1 METVAVHSPL
11 HLHLTHLFLFLLLLL
26 LPLLLRVLLL
36 FLRRQRTAASSTR
49 LPLPPSPSGIP
60 ILGNLHQLGSL
71 PHRTLRAM
79 AARHGPI
86 MLIQLGQV
94 PALVVSSVDM
104 AREVLKEQDHI
115 FASRPPLKVPDL
127 LFRDGGDVAFAPY
140 GNYWR
145 QVKKVSLLHLL
156 SAKMVRSFG
165 TVRREEVACLTD
177 EISQACSSGPVDVT
191 GALKS
196 LTNHIISRVT
206 LGSSSKR
213 EAWGR
218 QIVDVLG
225 EASMLAG
232 AFHTGDYFPSLPWLS
247 RLSGLEERVKRVFD
261 VVDPILDDII
271 ETHRRRSREDERETD
286 FVDILLSLQEDPEM
300 TSFISDGTI
309 KGIVTDMFAAGT
321 DSTHIVIE
329 WAMAELIRNPETMK
343 KLQDEVRSVA
353 GSKQTLEEEDLV
365 DGTDYLRAVTK
376 ESMRL
381 HPPGTLLVPRE
392 LMEETTIAGYRIP
405 KGARTFVNV
414 WAIGRD
420 PSIWEAPDD
429 FRPERFLGSSVDYR
443 GQHFELAPFGAGRR
457 MCPGIGFSVTIIELA
472 LANLMLQF
480 DWKLPDGTKEE
491 DMDMIEAFGI
501 TTRIK
506 SGLRLV
512 ATPRF

>member
-1 METVAVHSPL
+1 METLATHSLL
-11 HLHLTHLFLFLLLLL
+11 HLHLTNPFLLLLSLL
-26 LPLLLRVLLL
+26 LPVLLL
-36 FLRRQRTAASSTR
+36 FLRRQRTAASSTK
-49 LPLPPSPSGIP
+49 LPLPPSPSRIP

-86 MLIQLGQV
+86 MLLQLGQV

-104 AREVLKEQDHI
+104 AREVMKEQDHI
-115 FASRPPLKVPDL
+115 FASRPSLKVPNML
-127 LFRDGGDVAFAPY
+127 LRDGRDVAFAPY

-156 SAKMVRSFG
+156 SAKMVRSFR
-165 TVRREEVACLTD
+165 TVRREEVARMTD
-177 EISQACSSGPVDVT
+177 EISRSSSSGPVDVT

-196 LTNHIISRVT
+196 LANHIISRIT
-206 LGSSSKR
+206 LGSSSKQESWDR
-213 EAWGR
+213 H
-218 QIVDVLG
+218 IVDLLG
-225 EASMLAG
+225 EASTLTG
-232 AFHTGDYFPSLPWLS
+232 AFHAGDYFPSLPWLS
-247 RLSGLEERVKRVFD
+247 RLSGLEERVKRVLD
-261 VVDPILDDII
+261 VIDPILDEII
-271 ETHRRRSREDERETD
+271 EKHSRRSREDERETD

-300 TSFISDGTI
+300 KRFISNETI
-309 KGIVTDMFAAGT
+309 KAIVTDMYAAGT

-329 WAMAELIRNPETMK
+329 WAVAELIRNPGTMK

-353 GSKQTLEEEDLV
+353 GSKHTLEEDDLV
-365 DGTDYLRAVTK
+365 NGMDYLRAVIK

-392 LMEETTIAGYRIP
+392 LIEETTIAGYRIP
-405 KGARTFVNV
+405 KGTRTFVNV

-420 PSIWEAPDD
+420 PNIWEAPDD

-480 DWKLPDGTKEE
+480 DWKLPDGMKKE
-491 DMDMIEAFGI
+491 DMDMIETFGV

>member
-1 METVAVHSPL
+1 
-11 HLHLTHLFLFLLLLL
+11 
-26 LPLLLRVLLL
+26 
-36 FLRRQRTAASSTR
+36 
-49 LPLPPSPSGIP
+49 
-60 ILGNLHQLGSL
+60 
-71 PHRTLRAM
+71 M

-86 MLIQLGQV
+86 MLLQLGQV
-94 PALVVSSVDM
+94 PALVVSSVPNM
-104 AREVLKEQDHI
+104 
-115 FASRPPLKVPDL
+115 L
-127 LFRDGGDVAFAPY
+127 LRDGRDVAFAPY

-156 SAKMVRSFG
+156 SAKMVRSFR
-165 TVRREEVACLTD
+165 TVRREEVARMTD
-177 EISQACSSGPVDVT
+177 EIS
-191 GALKS
+191 
-196 LTNHIISRVT
+196 R
-206 LGSSSKR
+206 
-213 EAWGR
+213 
-218 QIVDVLG
+218 
-225 EASMLAG
+225 
-232 AFHTGDYFPSLPWLS
+232 
-247 RLSGLEERVKRVFD
+247 RLSGLEERVKRVLD
-261 VVDPILDDII
+261 VIDPILDEII
-271 ETHRRRSREDERETD
+271 EKHSRRSREDERETD

-300 TSFISDGTI
+300 KRFISNETI
-309 KGIVTDMFAAGT
+309 KAIVTDMYAAGT

-329 WAMAELIRNPETMK
+329 WAVAELIRNPGTMK

-353 GSKQTLEEEDLV
+353 GSKHTLEEDDLV
-365 DGTDYLRAVTK
+365 NGMDYLRAVIK

-392 LMEETTIAGYRIP
+392 LIEETTIAGYRIP
-405 KGARTFVNV
+405 KGTRTFVNV

-420 PSIWEAPDD
+420 PNIWEAPDD

-480 DWKLPDGTKEE
+480 DWKLPDGMKKE
-491 DMDMIEAFGI
+491 DMDMIETFGV